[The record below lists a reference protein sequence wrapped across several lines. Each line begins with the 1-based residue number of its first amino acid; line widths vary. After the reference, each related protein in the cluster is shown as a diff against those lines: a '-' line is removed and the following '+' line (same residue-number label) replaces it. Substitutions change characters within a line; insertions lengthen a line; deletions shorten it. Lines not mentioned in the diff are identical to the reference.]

1 VSSSLKNIG
10 VVRFLGTN
18 CDADV
23 YAAIN
28 AIDGLKAHWL
38 WYEDHFKVDDYDGL
52 VLPGGFSYGD
62 YLRSG
67 ALAAKTTVMDDVE
80 SFAKKGGP
88 VLGICNGFQVLTE
101 RGLLPGALVKNKE
114 LSFIDRWVTLK
125 SESKNSFW
133 SLNEEELNVPIAH
146 GDGCYFVTDSELETL
161 KSNDQVWL
169 TYNDNPNG
177 SVGDVAGVLNE
188 GKNVAG
194 LMPHPERAMS
204 TWMGSLHGK
213 EFFEK
218 LLVNK
223 DV

>member
-1 VSSSLKNIG
+1 MSRKIG

-23 YAAIN
+23 YRAVDSTN
-28 AIDGLKAHWL
+28 GLEAHWL
-38 WYEDHFKVDDYDGL
+38 WYEDHFNINDYDGL

-80 SFAKKGGP
+80 AFAKQGGP

-125 SESKNSFW
+125 SESKNSLW
-133 SLNEEELNVPIAH
+133 SLNEKECRIPIAH
-146 GDGCYFVTDSELETL
+146 GDGCFYVTNSELETL
-161 KSNDQVWL
+161 RSKDQVWL
-169 TYNDNPNG
+169 TYKDNPNG
-177 SVGDVAGVLNE
+177 SVGDIAGVLNE
-188 GKNVAG
+188 DKNVAA

-204 TWMGSLHGK
+204 TWMGSQHGK

-223 DV
+223 DI